1 MTFVAILTIRKASEE
16 KFRAFERYAVT
27 VMNSHGG
34 QIERT
39 IVVAPDGDSDVFKEI
54 HVVTFPDMNA
64 FAAYR
69 NDARLGE
76 MAHLREESVV
86 NTEILI
92 GEDGPTY
99 GAS

>member
-1 MTFVAILTIRKASEE
+1 V
-16 KFRAFERYAVT
+16 VT
-27 VMNSHGG
+27 
-34 QIERT
+34 
-39 IVVAPDGDSDVFKEI
+39 PDGDFDVFKEV
-54 HVVTFPDMNA
+54 HVVTFPDTQA
-64 FAAYR
+64 FTAYK